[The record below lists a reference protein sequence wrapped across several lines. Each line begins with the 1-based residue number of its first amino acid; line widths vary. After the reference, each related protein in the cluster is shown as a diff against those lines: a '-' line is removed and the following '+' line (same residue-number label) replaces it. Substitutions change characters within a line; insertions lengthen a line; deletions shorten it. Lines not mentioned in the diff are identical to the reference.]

1 LSTGAVVLGPPLEN
15 VGHDLLMIPW
25 TFCGDGTKLYMKT
38 AVGSSIWAVQGDM
51 RLTRL
56 NAPNAMR
63 GGAVFDREGKRVLTT
78 GGSTDNR
85 VQVWDLSQNRILKL
99 LDQAPDH
106 GGLAATPGA
115 VHSDFSTHSVRL
127 GHNVQIGPSGFTAT
141 LSPDGRW
148 LAAVNDAKDAPV
160 VVWDLDVPDT
170 ADPAHSLD
178 AVCNLDQGDCIRR
191 LCQKISAAIDGRQL
205 RGLVG
210 DEAFDQLNSTIRTA
224 SPDFSYRLRF
234 ANRSGDTE
242 NGAAAR
248 VAVVS

>member
-1 LSTGAVVLGPPLEN
+1 MSTGAVVLGPPLEN

-56 NAPNAMR
+56 SAPNAMR

-210 DEAFDQLNSTIRTA
+210 DEAYDQLDSTIRTA
-224 SPDFSYRLRF
+224 SWE
-234 ANRSGDTE
+234 G
-242 NGAAAR
+242 
-248 VAVVS
+248 